1 MTIKVSRPFHSIHG
15 LSELLIILLAIRA
28 AIDLVGVGV
37 NFYQAMLLSRTLTDG
52 TALSSIN
59 EIQRIIG
66 AVYLVLFIVVWAL
79 LLFWFYRAHRNLPA
93 LGVLRGR
100 YSSPWNIL
108 LFFVPIV
115 NLYFGYDLVKELWKQ
130 SNPDVGFS
138 DEFLTQHSDPSKQYS
153 SKTPLIAFWWGLT
166 IASVVVARAAV
177 RASLG
182 STSSSDYISQAVLF
196 MISDALGMVAG
207 IVLIVIVKKIDER
220 QEEKYRRLVLREAE
234 AGRERSIPAPV

>member
-1 MTIKVSRPFHSIHG
+1 MTVKVSRPFSSIHG
-15 LSELLIILLAIRA
+15 LSELLIILLAVRA

-37 NFYQAMLLSRTLTDG
+37 NFYQATLLSGTLTDG

-66 AVYLVLFIVVWAL
+66 GIYLVLYIVVWAF

-115 NLYFGYDLVKELWKQ
+115 NLYFGYDLVRELWKQ

-138 DEFLTQHSDPSKQYS
+138 DEFLTQHANSSKQYS
-153 SKTPLIAFWWGLT
+153 SKTPLIAFWWGFT

-182 STSSSDYISQAVLF
+182 STSNSDYISQAVLF
-196 MISDALGMVAG
+196 MISDALSIVAG

-220 QEEKYRRLVLREAE
+220 QEEKYRRLILR
-234 AGRERSIPAPV
+234 